1 MMIDQRTV
9 NDRSI
14 IEIVDEMIKKAICTR
29 ASDIHIEPT
38 DQYLRIRFRVDG
50 ALREVSSFPLKLH
63 LPFISRLKIMG
74 ELDIAEKRLP
84 QDGRIIYKEDD
95 RAIDLRISTMPTILG
110 EKIVLRIL
118 DKSLRFVDIQKMG
131 FSEGNLRKYVS
142 LYKKPYGMILNTGP
156 TGSGKTTTLYGTL
169 SELNDPSKNIVT
181 IENPVE
187 YRLDGINQIQINSK
201 IDLSFSKTLRSVL
214 RQDPNIIMIGE
225 IRDRETARI
234 AIHAAQTGHL
244 VFSTLHTNHAI
255 GAITR
260 LVDIGIEPFLVSSSI
275 LGIVAQRLV
284 RLICPK
290 CKINYKLDESVED
303 RETLELYRKNPNTVL
318 YKGRGCCDCNF
329 TGYYG
334 QTAIHEVLP
343 MTKKIRNGINSQ
355 VSAEQLKEFA
365 VEEGFVSMQQDGMQK
380 VLTGQTTIQEIL
392 RLAYEDSL

>member
-1 MMIDQRTV
+1 MMIDQRIV

-290 CKINYKLDESVED
+290 CKISYKLDESVED
-303 RETLELYRKNPNTVL
+303 RETLEPYIKNPNTVL

-343 MTKKIRNGINSQ
+343 MTKKIRNGINRQ